1 LIIAASPAGRRADF
15 SRPSSPI
22 SKKRIDFQDTT
33 MHQASP
39 EQYRRNVTVIAA
51 AAARLPKSQRGADSR
66 RFLEAYYA
74 NVDADDMAARDPAAL
89 AGAALSHLKFARQRR
104 GRALVRVFNPTLR
117 EHGYTSPHT
126 VIEMVNDDMPFLVDS
141 IGLAL
146 TQRSLTMHFLAHPI
160 FAVARDSAGVLRTI
174 EERGAAG
181 EKHRRLES
189 FQHVEID
196 RVVDPAVLQGLC
208 ADIERSM
215 RDVRVACADWAKMRA
230 AARQTADDLN
240 ALHAHLDARDVSE
253 AQALL
258 SWMEDR
264 HFTFLGFKEYR
275 LRTRKGEDALDPVEE
290 TGLGLLRAGHKR
302 PRSTNRT
309 LAADIRRQSRSR
321 DLVLVTKANLQSS
334 VHRAGYI
341 DYVGVKYFDAA
352 GRLAGERRFLGLW
365 TSSAYNSTPR
375 EIPLVRHK
383 VAQVVQHFAL
393 APDSH
398 DGKALQ
404 HILESFPRDELFQ
417 ASVHD
422 LIRLVTGIFGLQ
434 ERPRVRL
441 LLRRDPFRRFF
452 SCLVFVPREK
462 YNTQVRQRIERVIGT
477 ALSAIS
483 IESQVQIA
491 ESTLARIHI
500 VARTLPSEAARI
512 DADTLERQVA
522 VAVRSWS
529 DDFKAALL
537 GRFDEAY
544 ALGLFATYAQ
554 AFPAA
559 YTEDFTG
566 EAAALDVTF
575 LEAAEKEPER
585 LHLDIYRPEP
595 RRKDKFFLKIFRSQQ
610 DAIPISDLL
619 PMLENMGLKVI
630 AERPYGLEFSGGR
643 RAWIQD
649 LELVIRGTV
658 VSKFETLAGD
668 IKSAFTAVW
677 SGHMDSDS
685 FNQLTLTAGVQWRIV
700 MVLRAYCRYLLQ
712 TGLPF
717 SQGYIAQ
724 VLVNNSGIAR
734 SLADLFVARFDPALS
749 DSRRRAVL
757 TRLEQQIGAKL
768 EEVTRSDEDRILR
781 ALWNAVSVTVRTNAY
796 QTSTGG
802 KFKDYVSLKI
812 ESQKMRELPLPKPM
826 FEVFVFSTRMEGV
839 HLRMGFVARGGIRW
853 SDRRE
858 DFRTEILGLMKA
870 QQVKN
875 TVIVPVG
882 AKGGFVV
889 RRPLIGDREA
899 QLAEVIA
906 CYQTL
911 IRGMLDLTDNIV
923 EDTILAPPRVVRHD
937 GDDAYLVV
945 AADKGTATF
954 SDIANAISEEYGF
967 WLGDAFASGGSAGYD
982 HKKMAITARGA
993 WECVKRHFRE
1003 IGVDIQSQDFTVAGI
1018 GDMAGDVFGNGMLQ
1032 SPHIR
1037 LVAAFN
1043 HQHIF
1048 LDPDPNAA
1056 RSFRERE
1063 RLFRLPRS
1071 SWEDYSKAA
1080 ISKGG
1085 GVYSRN
1091 AKSLTLSR
1099 EAQAL
1104 LELPGQVTPNEVIK
1118 AILKSHVDLLWNGGI
1133 GTYVKASSE
1142 SNSDVGDRSNDALR
1156 IDAPALNCKVIGEG
1170 GNLGFSQLGR
1180 IEFARRGGRLNTD
1193 FIDNSAGVN
1202 TSDVEVNL
1210 KILLNGAVRAREL
1223 TRAGRD
1229 RLLVQ
1234 MTDEVAALVLRN
1246 NYLQGQAISTSEFQS
1261 RERLS
1266 ENASVIRA
1274 LERSGDLN
1282 RSLEFL
1288 PSEEEIAE
1296 RRKAGEGLTRPELAI
1311 LLSYGKI
1318 WLYKALINSNVP
1330 EDPYLSGELN
1340 RYFPEPVQRRFAARL
1355 KRHRLRREIIATAI
1369 TNSLINRM
1377 GPVFP
1382 VRAQDDTG
1390 AAPAAVARAYT
1401 IAREVFAARD
1411 IWAQIESL
1419 DNRIPAAVQYTA
1431 MYQTTRLLRHASYWL
1446 LENLRDNLDIER
1458 AVRRYAAPVGELAR
1472 ELGKVISATAHA
1484 RFGAQRSQLI
1494 EQHVPEHLAG
1504 RIASLDTMH
1513 CALDLAEAAMAARVP
1528 MEYAAKAYFDIGERI
1543 GLAWIK
1549 EQIEGLSVEGQ
1560 WQAAARRTV
1569 RDDLYGLQRK
1579 IAGAVLKCKGREP
1592 AARVDHWSARH
1603 APSIE
1608 ALKRIVVD
1616 LRTGSPPDFATLSV
1630 ALQAVRR
1637 LAQE

>member
-1 LIIAASPAGRRADF
+1 MR
-15 SRPSSPI
+15 
-22 SKKRIDFQDTT
+22 QTNT
-33 MHQASP
+33 
-39 EQYRRNVTVIAA
+39 EQYRKSVASVVT
-51 AAARLPKSQRGADSR
+51 AAARAPKSRRGTDSK
-66 RFLEAYYA
+66 RFLQTYYA
-74 NVDADDMAARDPAAL
+74 NVDPGDMAARDPAAL
-89 AGAALSHLKFARQRR
+89 AAAALSHFKFAQRRR
-104 GRALVRVFNPTLR
+104 GRALVRVFNPTLA

-160 FAVARDSAGVLRTI
+160 FAVTRDAQGVLRSI
-174 EERGAAG
+174 EERGTAN
-181 EKHRRLES
+181 EKRARPES
-189 FQHVEID
+189 FQHVEVD
-196 RVVDPAVLQGLC
+196 RVVDPALLESLRE
-208 ADIERSM
+208 DIERSM
-215 RDVRVACADWAKMRA
+215 RDVRVAYADWAKMRA
-230 AARQTADDLN
+230 AARRTADDLN
-240 ALHAHLDARDVSE
+240 ALHARLDARDVSE

-258 SWMEDR
+258 GWMEDR
-264 HFTFLGFKEYR
+264 HFTFLGYKEYR
-275 LRTRKGEDALDPVEE
+275 LRTHKGQDTLESAEE
-290 TGLGLLRAGHKR
+290 TGLGMLRTGHKR
-302 PRSTNRT
+302 PPSTSRT

-334 VHRAGYI
+334 VHRAGYL
-341 DYVGVKYFDAA
+341 DYVGVKYFDPA
-352 GRLAGERRFLGLW
+352 GKLIGERRFLGLW
-365 TSSAYNSTPR
+365 TSAAYNATPR

-417 ASVHD
+417 ASVSD

-441 LLRRDPFRRFF
+441 LLRRDPFRRFY

-462 YNTQVRQRIERVIGT
+462 YNTQVRQRIERVIGA
-477 ALSAIS
+477 ALGAVSM
-483 IESQVQIA
+483 ESQVQIA
-491 ESTLARIHI
+491 ESNLARIHI
-500 VARTLPSEAARI
+500 VVRTLPTDPGRI
-512 DADTLERQVA
+512 DNEALERQVA
-522 VAVRSWS
+522 IAVRSWS

-537 GRFDEAY
+537 ARFEEAY
-544 ALGLFATYAQ
+544 ALHLYSVYAQ

-559 YTEDFTG
+559 YTEDFNG
-566 EAAALDVTF
+566 EAAVPDVTF
-575 LEAAEKEPER
+575 LEAAVKEPAR
-585 LHLDIYRPEP
+585 LHLDIYRPDP
-595 RRKDKFFLKIFRSQQ
+595 RRKDRFFLKIFRDQQ

-630 AERPYGLEFSGGR
+630 AERPYGLEFPGGR

-649 LELVIRGTV
+649 LELVIQGTV
-658 VSKFETLAGD
+658 VTKFETLAED

-677 SGHMDSDS
+677 SGRMDNDS
-685 FNQLTLTAGVQWRIV
+685 FNQLTLTAGVQWRLV
-700 MVLRAYCRYLLQ
+700 VVLRAYCRYLLQ

-724 VLVNNSGIAR
+724 VLSNNSAIAR
-734 SLADLFVARFDPALS
+734 NLADLFVARFDPALAES
-749 DSRRRAVL
+749 TRRGLLARLDAKIRA
-757 TRLEQQIGAKL
+757 QL

-781 ALWNAVSVTVRTNAY
+781 ALCNALSVTVRTNAY
-796 QTSTGG
+796 QAGSSGD
-802 KFKDYVSLKI
+802 FKDYLSFKI

-858 DFRTEILGLMKA
+858 DFRTEVLGLMKA

-889 RRPLIGDREA
+889 KRPLSGDREA

-923 EDTILAPPRVVRHD
+923 EDKIIGPPRVIRHD

-982 HKKMAITARGA
+982 HKKMGITARGA

-1003 IGVDIQSQDFTVAGI
+1003 LGKDTQTEDFTVAGI

-1048 LDPDPNAA
+1048 IDPSPDPA
-1056 RSFRERE
+1056 RSFKERE
-1063 RLFRLPRS
+1063 RLFKLPRS

-1085 GVYSRN
+1085 AILARS

-1099 EAQAL
+1099 EAQTL
-1104 LELPGQVTPNEVIK
+1104 LELPATATPNEVIR

-1133 GTYVKASSE
+1133 GTYVKSTAE
-1142 SNSDVGDRSNDALR
+1142 SNSDVGDRTNDAVR
-1156 IDAPALNCKVIGEG
+1156 IDATELNCKVIGEG

-1210 KILLNGAVRAREL
+1210 KILLNAAVRAKEI
-1223 TRAGRD
+1223 TRAARD
-1229 RLLVQ
+1229 RLLSQ

-1246 NYLQGQAISTSEFQS
+1246 NYLQGQAISTSEFRS
-1261 RERLS
+1261 KERLS
-1266 ENASVIRA
+1266 ENASVIRV

-1288 PSEEEIAE
+1288 PSDEEIAE

-1340 RYFPEPVQRRFAARL
+1340 RYFPAPVQRRFAVRL

-1382 VRAQDDTG
+1382 VRAQEDTS
-1390 AAPAAVARAYT
+1390 ADPAAIARAYT

-1411 IWAQIESL
+1411 IWAQIEAL
-1419 DNRIPAAVQYTA
+1419 DNRIPASVQYTA

-1446 LENLRDNLDIER
+1446 LENLRDGLDIER
-1458 AVRRYAAPVGELAR
+1458 AVRRYAAPVAELSR
-1472 ELGKVISATAHA
+1472 ELNVVLSPTERA
-1484 RFGAQRSQLI
+1484 RLGTLRSQLI
-1494 EQHVPEHLAG
+1494 EQRVPEGLAT
-1504 RIASLDTMH
+1504 RVASLDTLH
-1513 CALDLAEAAMAARVP
+1513 CALDLVEAATNAHVAI
-1528 MEYAAKAYFDIGERI
+1528 EYAAKAYFELGERI
-1543 GLAWIK
+1543 GLTWIK
-1549 EQIEGLSVEGQ
+1549 EQIEGLAVEGQ
-1560 WQAAARRTV
+1560 WQAAARRSV
-1569 RDDLYGLQRK
+1569 RDDLYRLHRK
-1579 IAGAVLKCKGREP
+1579 ITGAVLKCKGRDA
-1592 AARVDHWSARH
+1592 AARVEQWSTRH
-1603 APSIE
+1603 SAPVD

>member
-1 LIIAASPAGRRADF
+1 
-15 SRPSSPI
+15 
-22 SKKRIDFQDTT
+22 
-33 MHQASP
+33 MHQTST
-39 EQYRRNVTVIAA
+39 EQYRRIVAAVTA
-51 AAARLPKSQRGADSR
+51 AAARLPKSRRGTDYK
-66 RFLEAYYA
+66 RFLSGYYG
-74 NVDADDMAARDPAAL
+74 NVDPDDMAARDPAAL
-89 AGAALSHLKFARQRR
+89 AGAALSHLAFAGKRR
-104 GRALVRVFNPTLR
+104 GRALVRVFNPTLA

-146 TQRSLTMHFLAHPI
+146 ARRSLTMHYLAHPI
-160 FAVARDSAGVLRTI
+160 FAVSRDSAGTLRSI
-174 EERGAAG
+174 QERSAAADRS
-181 EKHRRLES
+181 HRLES
-189 FQHVEID
+189 FQHAEID
-196 RVVDPAVLQGLC
+196 RMVDPALL
-208 ADIERSM
+208 DSLREEIERSM

-230 AARQTADDLN
+230 AASRASDDLG
-240 ALHAHLDARDVSE
+240 ALSARFDARDVSE

-264 HFTFLGFKEYR
+264 HFTFLGYKEYR
-275 LRTRKGEDALDPVEE
+275 LVNRKGRDALDPIEE
-290 TGLGLLRAGHKR
+290 TGLGVLRAGHKR
-302 PRSTNRT
+302 PTSPTRT
-309 LAADIRRQSRSR
+309 LASDIRRQSRSQ

-334 VHRAGYI
+334 VHRAGYL
-341 DYVGVKYFDAA
+341 DYVGVKSFDSS
-352 GRLAGERRFLGLW
+352 GKLIGERRFLGLW

-383 VAQVVQHFAL
+383 AAQVVQHFAL

-417 ASVHD
+417 AGIPD

-441 LLRRDPFRRFF
+441 LMRRDNFRRFY

-462 YNTQVRQRIERVIGT
+462 YNTQVRQRIERVI
-477 ALSAIS
+477 ADELSAIGM
-483 IESQVQIA
+483 ESQVQIA
-491 ESTLARIHI
+491 ESNLARIHI
-500 VARTLPSEAARI
+500 VARTEPSAGSHL
-512 DADTLERQVA
+512 DADALERRIA
-522 VAVRSWS
+522 VAVRSWA
-529 DDFKAALL
+529 DDFKTALL
-537 GRFDEAY
+537 AHFDEAY
-544 ALGLFATYAQ
+544 ALQLYATYAQ

-559 YTEDFTG
+559 YTEDFSG
-566 EAAALDVTF
+566 EAAVLDVSF
-575 LEAAEKEPER
+575 LEAADRERDR
-585 LHLDIYRPEP
+585 LHLDVYRPEP
-595 RRKDKFFLKIFRSQQ
+595 RSKDKFFLKIFRNEQ

-619 PMLENMGLKVI
+619 PMLENMGLKVM
-630 AERPYGLEFSGGR
+630 AERPYGLEFPGGR

-649 LELVIRGTV
+649 LEVNIQGSTV
-658 VSKFETLAGD
+658 NKFEVLATE

-677 SGHMDSDS
+677 TGQMDSDS
-685 FNQLTLTAGVQWRIV
+685 FNQLTLTAGVPWRLV
-700 MVLRAYCRYLLQ
+700 VVLRAYCRYLLQ

-724 VLVNNSGIAR
+724 VLANNAALAR
-734 SLADLFVARFDPALS
+734 DLADLFVLRFDPEQSSA
-749 DSRRRAVL
+749 SRRGA
-757 TRLEQQIGAKL
+757 TARLDAKIRSKL

-781 ALWNAVSVTVRTNAY
+781 ALWSALTATVRTNAY
-796 QTSTGG
+796 QLSSAGQL
-802 KFKDYVSLKI
+802 KDYLSFKI
-812 ESQKMRELPLPKPM
+812 ESQKLRELPLPKPL
-826 FEVFVFSTRMEGV
+826 FEIFVFSTRMEGI

-858 DFRTEILGLMKA
+858 DFRTEVLGLMKA

-889 RRPLIGDREA
+889 RRTLAGDRDA

-923 EDTILAPPRVVRHD
+923 EDKIVAPPRVVRHD

-954 SDIANAISEEYGF
+954 SDIANAISEQYAF

-982 HKKMAITARGA
+982 HKKMAITARGG

-1003 IGVDIQSQDFTVAGI
+1003 IGVDIQRQNFTVAGI

-1032 SPHIR
+1032 STHIR

-1048 LDPDPNAA
+1048 IDPDPDAA

-1063 RLFRLPRS
+1063 RLFKLPRS

-1085 GVYSRN
+1085 GVFSRS

-1099 EAQAL
+1099 EAQTL
-1104 LELPGQVTPNEVIK
+1104 LELPAQVTPNEVIK

-1133 GTYVKASSE
+1133 GTYVKATGE
-1142 SNSDVGDRSNDALR
+1142 SNSDVGDRSNDAVR
-1156 IDAPALNCKVIGEG
+1156 VDATMLNCKVVGEG
-1170 GNLGFSQLGR
+1170 GNLGLSQLGR
-1180 IEFARRGGRLNTD
+1180 VEFARRGGRLNTD

-1202 TSDVEVNL
+1202 CSDVEVNL
-1210 KILLNGAVRAREL
+1210 KILLNGAVRAGEL
-1223 TRAGRD
+1223 TRAARD

-1234 MTDEVAALVLRN
+1234 MTDEVAGLVLRN
-1246 NYLQGQAISTSEFQS
+1246 NYLQGQAISTGEFHS
-1261 RERLS
+1261 KERLN

-1282 RSLEFL
+1282 RALEFL
-1288 PSEEEIAE
+1288 PSDEEIAE

-1318 WLYKALINSNVP
+1318 WLYKALIHSNVP
-1330 EDPYLSGELN
+1330 EDAYLSGELI
-1340 RYFPEPVQRRFAARL
+1340 RYFPAPVQRRFGKRL
-1355 KRHRLRREIIATAI
+1355 KRHRLRREIVATAI

-1390 AAPAAVARAYT
+1390 ADPAAIARAYT
-1401 IAREVFAARD
+1401 TAREVFAVRD
-1411 IWAQIESL
+1411 IWAQIEAL
-1419 DNRIPAAVQYTA
+1419 DNKIPASVQYTA

-1446 LENLRDNLDIER
+1446 IEKLRERLDIESS
-1458 AVRRYAAPVGELAR
+1458 VSRYAGPVQQLWSEIGTALSVGASAR
-1472 ELGKVISATAHA
+1472 IAA
-1484 RFGAQRSQLI
+1484 FRSKLV
-1494 EQHVPEHLAG
+1494 EQHVPDRLAT
-1504 RIASLDTMH
+1504 RIASLETLH
-1513 CALDLAEAAMAARVP
+1513 CALDLVEVSMSAKVP
-1528 MEYAAKAYFDIGERI
+1528 IGYAAKAYFDLGERI

-1549 EQIEGLSVEGQ
+1549 EQIDGLAVEGQ
-1560 WQAAARRTV
+1560 WQAAARRTM

-1579 IAGAVLKCKGREP
+1579 ITGAALACKGRDSQT
-1592 AARVDHWSARH
+1592 RVDEWIRRRSA
-1603 APSIE
+1603 PVEI
-1608 ALKRIVVD
+1608 LKRIVVD
-1616 LRTGSPPDFATLSV
+1616 LRTGSAPDFATLSV

>member
-1 LIIAASPAGRRADF
+1 
-15 SRPSSPI
+15 
-22 SKKRIDFQDTT
+22 
-33 MHQASP
+33 M
-39 EQYRRNVTVIAA
+39 VA
-51 AAARLPKSQRGADSR
+51 AAARLPKSRRGGDYK
-66 RFLEAYYA
+66 RFLEAYYL
-74 NVDADDMAARDPAAL
+74 NVDAEDMAARAPADL
-89 AGAALSHLKFARQRR
+89 AGAALSHLEFARRRR
-104 GRALVRVFNPTLR
+104 GRALVRVFNPTHR
-117 EHGYTSPHT
+117 EHGYSSPHT

-146 TQRSLTMHFLAHPI
+146 TRRSLTLHFLAHPI
-160 FAVARDSAGVLRTI
+160 FAVSRDTRGSLRSA
-174 EERGAAG
+174 EERSAAADT
-181 EKHRRLES
+181 HQRLES

-196 RVVDPAVLQGLC
+196 RVVDPALLGSLRE
-208 ADIERSM
+208 DIERSM

-230 AARQTADDLN
+230 EAHRASDDLG
-240 ALHAHLDARDVSE
+240 ALSARFDARDVSE

-264 HFTFLGFKEYR
+264 HFTFLGYKEYR
-275 LRTRKGEDALDPVEE
+275 LRSRKGQDALDPVEE

-302 PRSTNRT
+302 PAAPSRT
-309 LAADIRRQSRSR
+309 LASDIRRQSRSR

-334 VHRAGYI
+334 VHRAGYL
-341 DYVGVKYFDAA
+341 DYVGVKTFDAA
-352 GRLAGERRFLGLW
+352 GRLTGERRFLGLW
-365 TSSAYNSTPR
+365 TSAAYNSTPR

-417 ASVHD
+417 AGVAD

-441 LLRRDPFRRFF
+441 LLRRDPFRRFY

-462 YNTQVRQRIERVIGT
+462 YNTQVRERIERVIGE
-477 ALSAIS
+477 ALSALRM
-483 IESQVQIA
+483 ESQVQIA
-491 ESTLARIHI
+491 ESNLARIHI
-500 VARTLPSEAARI
+500 VARTLPSEGGRVDG
-512 DADTLERQVA
+512 DALERRVA
-522 VAVRSWS
+522 LAVRSWA
-529 DDFKAALL
+529 DDFKSALL
-537 GRFDEAY
+537 ARFDEAY
-544 ALGLFATYAQ
+544 ALQLFATYAQ

-559 YTEDFTG
+559 YTEDFSG
-566 EAAALDVTF
+566 DAAAVDVTF
-575 LEAAEKEPER
+575 LEAAERERHR
-585 LHLDIYRPEP
+585 LHLDLYRAEP
-595 RRKDKFFLKIFRSQQ
+595 RRKDKFFLKIFRNEE

-630 AERPYGLEFSGGR
+630 AERPYGLEFAGGR

-649 LELVIRGTV
+649 LELNIQGSAVA
-658 VSKFETLAGD
+658 KFEVLAD
-668 IKSAFTAVW
+668 EIKSAFTAVW
-677 SGHMDSDS
+677 TGLMDSDS
-685 FNQLTLTAGVQWRIV
+685 FNQLTLTAGVPWRLV
-700 MVLRAYCRYLLQ
+700 VVLRAYCRYLLQ

-724 VLVNNSGIAR
+724 VLVNNAALAR
-734 SLADLFVARFDPALS
+734 HLADLFITRFDPDLS
-749 DSRRRAVL
+749 ARTRRAG
-757 TRLEQQIGAKL
+757 TARLDAQIRAKL

-781 ALWNAVSVTVRTNAY
+781 ALWNALSATVRTNAY
-796 QTSTGG
+796 QLSADGRL
-802 KFKDYVSLKI
+802 KDYLSFKV
-812 ESQKMRELPLPKPM
+812 ESQKLRELPLPKPM
-826 FEVFVFSTRMEGV
+826 FEIFVFSTRMEGV

-858 DFRTEILGLMKA
+858 DFRTEVLGLMKA

-889 RRPLIGDREA
+889 RRTLAGSRDA

-923 EDTILAPPRVVRHD
+923 EERILAPARVVRHD

-1003 IGVDIQSQDFTVAGI
+1003 IGVDIQNQDFTVAGI

-1032 SPHIR
+1032 SRHIR

-1048 LDPDPNAA
+1048 LDPDPDAA
-1056 RSFRERE
+1056 RSYRERE
-1063 RLFRLPRS
+1063 RLFRLPGS
-1071 SWEDYSKAA
+1071 SWEDYSRSA

-1085 GVYSRN
+1085 GVFSRTV
-1091 AKSLTLSR
+1091 KSLTLSR
-1099 EAQAL
+1099 EAQTL
-1104 LELPGQVTPNEVIK
+1104 LELPAQATPTEIIR
-1118 AILKSHVDLLWNGGI
+1118 AILKSRVDLFWNGGI
-1133 GTYVKASSE
+1133 GTYVKSSAE

-1156 IDAPALNCKVIGEG
+1156 IDATMLNCKVVGEG

-1210 KILLNGAVRAREL
+1210 KILLNGAVRAREI
-1223 TRAGRD
+1223 TRAARD
-1229 RLLVQ
+1229 RLLVR

-1246 NYLQGQAISTSEFQS
+1246 NYLQGQAISTSEFHS
-1261 RERLS
+1261 KERLS
-1266 ENASVIRA
+1266 ENASVIRV

-1282 RSLEFL
+1282 RALEFL

-1311 LLSYGKI
+1311 VLSYGKI
-1318 WLYKALINSNVP
+1318 WLYKALIHSNVP
-1330 EDPYLSGELN
+1330 EDPYLSGELI
-1340 RYFPEPVQRRFAARL
+1340 RYFPGPVQRRFGARL

-1390 AAPAAVARAYT
+1390 ASSAAIARAYT
-1401 IAREVFAARD
+1401 IAREVFAARE
-1411 IWAQIESL
+1411 IWAQIEEL
-1419 DNRIPAAVQYTA
+1419 DNKIPASVQYTA
-1431 MYQTTRLLRHASYWL
+1431 MYRTTRLLRHASYWVI
-1446 LENLRDNLDIER
+1446 ENLREHLDIER
-1458 AVRRYAAPVGELAR
+1458 AVRRYAEPVQELSS
-1472 ELGKVISATAHA
+1472 ELGSAHSVTTAA
-1484 RFGAQRSQLI
+1484 RLAADRSKLI
-1494 EQHVPEHLAG
+1494 EQHVPERLAT
-1504 RIASLDTMH
+1504 RIASLDSLH
-1513 CALDLAEAAMAARVP
+1513 CALDLVEVAMAARVTIGF
-1528 MEYAAKAYFDIGERI
+1528 AAKAYFDIGERL
-1543 GLAWIK
+1543 GLTWIK
-1549 EQIEGLSVEGQ
+1549 EQIDGLVVDGQ

-1579 IAGAVLKCKGREP
+1579 ITGAALDCRGRE
-1592 AARVDHWSARH
+1592 AGARVDEWIRRR
-1603 APSIE
+1603 AP
-1608 ALKRIVVD
+1608 AVDTLKRIVVD

-1630 ALQAVRR
+1630 VLQAVRR
-1637 LAQE
+1637 LAPE